1 MFLMGAGAVMS
12 LPIVLYASCVKRVPM
27 VVMGLLQY
35 LSPTFGIVCSIILHE
50 KMGRGQFITFC
61 FIWAAL
67 LLFTVVTTY
76 RERQEKQAETQK
88 NKENK
93 EENGVAL

>member
-1 MFLMGAGAVMS
+1 MSVQQKEASVCTAVHLMLVA
-12 LPIVLYASCVKRVPM
+12 PR
-27 VVMGLLQY
+27 
-35 LSPTFGIVCSIILHE
+35 SPCRRS
-50 KMGRGQFITFC
+50 FC

-76 RERQEKQAETQK
+76 RERQEKQAEIQK
-88 NKENK
+88 NK